1 MARFSS
7 EVELETFLGELDPDY
22 SQFASAL
29 WQKGVK
35 TARQL
40 AMLQSHFYYLGVCQ
54 SCTSM
59 TSKPQLIGQVSSV
72 HSLVVHQGILLA
84 RSSLITHLE
93 CCGYCMPAQSDGT
106 YIPILSMFPSCCLV
120 WQI

>member
-1 MARFSS
+1 MTKLVTAWTKRLDSGPLSGFGDGRVGRLGKIARVLSMARFSS

-59 TSKPQLIGQVSSV
+59 TSKPQLIGQNSRC
-72 HSLVVHQGILLA
+72 QILK
-84 RSSLITHLE
+84 
-93 CCGYCMPAQSDGT
+93 
-106 YIPILSMFPSCCLV
+106 PISGNFF
-120 WQI
+120 